1 MSPSLPLTE
10 HLADVGLDVDV
21 LEVLDGVRVVQPQR
35 RVQPDRHPHTVTNP
49 RHLADLQIKMGISLV
64 KACWTIL

>member
-1 MSPSLPLTE
+1 MLTE

-35 RVQPDRHPHTVTNP
+35 GVQPDGDPHAVAHP
-49 RHLADLQIKMGISLV
+49 RHLADLKCRRHHWLSKV
-64 KACWTIL
+64 